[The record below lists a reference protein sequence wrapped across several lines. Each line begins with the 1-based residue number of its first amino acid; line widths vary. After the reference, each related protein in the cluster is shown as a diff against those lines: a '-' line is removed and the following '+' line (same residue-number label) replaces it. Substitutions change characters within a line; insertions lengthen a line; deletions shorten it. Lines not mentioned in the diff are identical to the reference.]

1 MCNSNS
7 SSFYFYFCPY
17 HFSLTG
23 FNTFNASYY
32 QKFNDQV
39 EVAYR
44 ANWNNKL
51 SNLAMEIGAKYLLTG
66 GAGFIKTKL
75 DNNGRLGVALAS
87 ELRPGMQLTLGASI
101 DTAKINENN
110 HKFGVELNYS
120 A

>member
-1 MCNSNS
+1 
-7 SSFYFYFCPY
+7 
-17 HFSLTG
+17 
-23 FNTFNASYY
+23 
-32 QKFNDQV
+32 
-39 EVAYR
+39 
-44 ANWNNKL
+44 
-51 SNLAMEIGAKYLLTG
+51 MEIGAKYLLTG
-66 GAGFIKTKL
+66 GAGFVKTKL